1 MTSKG
6 SNLKRDR
13 RRKAIDRRRRVL
25 AIASALIL
33 ILTYS
38 VKDVLK
44 ERAKEASASVESGE
58 SLYLTQ
64 IGQSGLSAQM
74 LQAQL
79 QMSELKAELATQP
92 GDASQRDYSAVIA
105 DDLLVVQQVHAEL
118 KSDVENLSRFIDK
131 LPSSEDLRK
140 ALDQLRPRIKKA
152 DQQVDDYTRPSTKN
166 DLIRSVGV
174 KLAIVTD
181 GIQIILVAFVGD
193 AALTRA
199 RSAKDSADKMY
210 RLSVWLGYVLYSLGV
225 ALGLYAALSGMK
237 GLESE

>member
-1 MTSKG
+1 MMTSKG

-140 ALDQLRPRIKKA
+140 ALDQLRPGIKKA

-210 RLSVWLGYVLYSLGV
+210 RLSVWLRYVLYSLGV
-225 ALGLYAALSGMK
+225 ALGLYPALSGMK
-237 GLESE
+237 G